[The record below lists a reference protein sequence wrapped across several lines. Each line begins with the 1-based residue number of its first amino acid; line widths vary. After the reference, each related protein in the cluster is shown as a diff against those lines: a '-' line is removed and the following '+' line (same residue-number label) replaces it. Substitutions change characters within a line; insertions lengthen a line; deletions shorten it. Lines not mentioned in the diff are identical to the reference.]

1 MLVRPNTSSTMQR
14 WRSVAGGVAMRWSQ
28 QGEGTYGLRGLMM
41 FDLDGTLYRGDDPF
55 RYYAHVVS
63 QHMDPSARTL
73 YLTQV
78 EAHLG
83 GDPHVIDAD
92 TWQAVVRLA
101 APYVTDPEVCQQ
113 AFVPTRQYM
122 LSPECQM
129 DIAPELKPFL
139 AKARERMFLAL
150 VSNSAEEAAIPL
162 LQKLDLLDAFEV
174 VRTAVGKPTGL
185 LETADRLILQHD
197 LNASVVMSIGDNYAN
212 DIAPALER
220 GWTTVHVSPHG
231 HFPGPSTYQVRQ
243 VEEAFPAMWQWAEE
257 WT

>member
-1 MLVRPNTSSTMQR
+1 
-14 WRSVAGGVAMRWSQ
+14 
-28 QGEGTYGLRGLMM
+28 MM

-55 RYYAHVVS
+55 RYYAQVVS
-63 QHMDPSARTL
+63 RQMEASDRAV
-73 YLTQV
+73 YLDKV

-101 APYVTDPEVCQQ
+101 TPYVGDPEICQQ

-129 DIAPELKPFL
+129 DVAPELKPFL
-139 AKARERMFLAL
+139 DKVRDRMLLAL
-150 VSNSAEEAAIPL
+150 VSNSAEEAAVPL
-162 LQKLDLLDAFEV
+162 LQKLDLLEAFDV

-185 LETADRLILQHD
+185 LETADLLVVQHD
-197 LNASVVMSIGDNYAN
+197 LNPLMVMSIGDNYTN

-220 GWTTVHVSPHG
+220 GWATVHVSPHG
-231 HFPGPSTYQVRQ
+231 YFPGPSTYQVRQ
-243 VEEAFPAMWQWAEE
+243 VEDAFPAIWRWVEDQA
-257 WT
+257 